1 MTRNPLSILH
11 NTIPSLRLVLFY
23 SPSDNDT
30 KNFKEKYIK
39 LAASLR
45 ASGIKTGAVN
55 CDKEPDLC
63 DQHNANHLTGEARTR
78 ASTSV
83 NAVVLSSRLIVTDGL
98 RCSSRFSCV
107 ARQLTPFYSMYTFFY
122 FISLLL
128 SISNSLPF
136 PFPFPYR
143 TCSEKRWFIACPS
156 SLLLNEQ
163 RTV

>member
-1 MTRNPLSILH
+1 MSYNMISCHIISYDMITYHMISLQTVLSMTRNPLSILH

-23 SPSDNDT
+23 TPSDNDT

-78 ASTSV
+78 ARARASTSV
-83 NAVVLSSRLIVTDGL
+83 TAVVLSSRLIVTDGL
-98 RCSSRFSCV
+98 RCSSRFS
-107 ARQLTPFYSMYTFFY
+107 
-122 FISLLL
+122 
-128 SISNSLPF
+128 
-136 PFPFPYR
+136 
-143 TCSEKRWFIACPS
+143 
-156 SLLLNEQ
+156 
-163 RTV
+163 

>member
-1 MTRNPLSILH
+1 MYHVISYHVICYDNISYDIVLSMTRNPLSILH

-23 SPSDNDT
+23 TPSDNDT

-63 DQHNANHLTGEARTR
+63 DQHNANHLTGEARARAR

-83 NAVVLSSRLIVTDGL
+83 TAAVLSYGLIVTDGL
-98 RCSSRFSCV
+98 LALLV
-107 ARQLTPFYSMYTFFY
+107 NPLLFFNV
-122 FISLLL
+122 FFLLL
-128 SISNSLPF
+128 YFSAAVYL
-136 PFPFPYR
+136 
-143 TCSEKRWFIACPS
+143 
-156 SLLLNEQ
+156 
-163 RTV
+163 